1 MTQRW
6 TRVSKRMLFTWC
18 LLGGLI
24 FMFAPSSLTSKLQ
37 LAYTYVRWPLV
48 AGRGPS
54 LASGIVSPL
63 QAVRNTGTEK
73 AATERQRLMNHISN
87 LEAQLKEAHQEIDQL
102 SSVRAVPQ
110 WERMTFLRAD
120 VTLLSQNQDVLFI
133 NRGKKDG
140 IAAGQYVMGDL
151 SIIGIVS
158 NVWTRTAK
166 IRLMTD
172 QNSQIPVTIGELDR
186 VMKGSPGNVAKVQLV
201 PASYTVTKGTKVY
214 ARKTPGLLD
223 VPIVAAEVKES
234 RIDPEDPSV
243 LKITVQPV
251 CEIPA
256 LTSVVV
262 IMSAPQQ

>member
-1 MTQRW
+1 
-6 TRVSKRMLFTWC
+6 MLFIWC
-18 LLGGLI
+18 LLAGLI
-24 FMFAPSSLTSKLQ
+24 FLFAPSSLTSKLQ

-48 AGRGPS
+48 AGHRPS

-63 QAVRNTGTEK
+63 QAVRSTGAEK
-73 AATERQRLMNHISN
+73 AATERQRLMNHIGN

-102 SSVRAVPQ
+102 SGVRAVPQ

-120 VTLLSQNQDVLFI
+120 VTLLSQNQDVMFI
-133 NRGKKDG
+133 NRGRNDG

-151 SIIGIVS
+151 SVIGIVS

-201 PASYTVTKGTKVY
+201 PASYAVPKGTKVY

-234 RIDPEDPSV
+234 RIDPENPSV
-243 LKITVQPV
+243 LDITVQPA

-256 LTSVVV
+256 LTNVVV
-262 IMSAPQQ
+262 IMSAPRP